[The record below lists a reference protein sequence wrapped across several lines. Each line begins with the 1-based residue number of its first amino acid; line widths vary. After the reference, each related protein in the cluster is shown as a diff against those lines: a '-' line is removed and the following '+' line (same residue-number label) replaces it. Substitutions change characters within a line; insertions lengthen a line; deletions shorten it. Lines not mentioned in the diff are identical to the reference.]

1 MRNKAPLA
9 LMEQLMM
16 VLVFALAA
24 ALCLQVFI
32 FSDRSSR
39 RKEAVNRAVLE
50 AQNAAEELKSVHGD
64 FTRAAELYG
73 GSYDGR
79 TWDWSYDENW
89 KKDNGTAYHLLV
101 LPADGGPMLLGSAE
115 VTVYTAEGDVLVSL
129 PVAWQEVDARG

>member
-32 FSDRSSR
+32 FSDRASR

-50 AQNAAEELKSVHGD
+50 AQNAAEELKSVRGD

-79 TWDWSYDENW
+79 TW
-89 KKDNGTAYHLLV
+89 T
-101 LPADGGPMLLGSAE
+101 GPMTKIGKKTTAQPITSWYFRR
-115 VTVYTAEGDVLVSL
+115 TVGRCFWAAL
-129 PVAWQEVDARG
+129 R